1 MLKKYAV
8 SLLLAALFCSGMM
21 LSAAESEAFKIS
33 ASGKAEKEVKADTA
47 RVIIYLSAD
56 GILMV
61 DAEKTF
67 LEKYAKLENALKEKY
82 KDLEIEQKVISIGQ
96 KRSNNYNPDSQTKP
110 QPEIRKQ
117 LTITIPADGRLA
129 SEIID
134 AAIRNGATLT
144 ADPQVYYGGQVN
156 SAVIYGLKDSA
167 KIEKE
172 IKDLALAN
180 MKKNAG
186 ELAAIAGKKLGKMTS
201 ISISGMPMQPVYYPN
216 NSPNVNLKYT
226 AIEPDKVKVS
236 TVINGTFILED

>member
-1 MLKKYAV
+1 MLRKSLV
-8 SLLLAALFCSGMM
+8 SLLLVVSFCSGMM
-21 LSAAESEAFKIS
+21 LSAAENESFKIS
-33 ASGKAEKEVKADTA
+33 ASGKAEKEANADTA

-82 KDLEIEQKVISIGQ
+82 KDLAIEQKVISIGQ
-96 KRSNNYNPDSQTKP
+96 KRSNNYNPDNQVKP

-117 LTITIPADGRLA
+117 LTITIPADGKLA

-134 AAIRNGATLT
+134 AAIRNGATLS
-144 ADPQVYYGGQVN
+144 AEPQVYYGGQVS

-172 IKDLALAN
+172 VKDLALAD

-186 ELAAIAGKKLGKMTS
+186 ELAVIAGKKLGKMTS
-201 ISISGMPMQPVYYPN
+201 ISISGAPGQPVYYPN
-216 NSPNVNLKYT
+216 SSPNVNLKYT

-236 TVINGTFILED
+236 TVVNGAFILED